1 MHLRVLLA
9 PITLLARPDHEWE
22 RRGPWVCEAPAVLVK
37 NGRVFI
43 TYSASATDANY
54 CLGLLHA
61 DENADLLDSASWTK
75 LPEPVLKSD
84 PAASVFG
91 PGHNSF
97 TTTPDG
103 KTDILVYHALN
114 YEKIRGDSLRNP
126 DRATRAQVIRWR
138 ADGMPDFTPP
148 VADGPYDVPTR

>member
-1 MHLRVLLA
+1 ML
-9 PITLLARPDHEWE
+9 I
-22 RRGPWVCEAPAVLVK
+22 K

-54 CLGLLHA
+54 CLGLIYA
-61 DENADLLDSASWTK
+61 NANADLLDSASWTK
-75 LPEPVLKSD
+75 LPEPVLKTDS
-84 PAASVFG
+84 AASVFG

-103 KTDILVYHALN
+103 KTDILVYHARN
-114 YEKIRGDSLRNP
+114 YEKIRGDSLTNP

-138 ADGMPDFTPP
+138 KDGFPDFGDP
-148 VADGPYDVPTR
+148 VPDGTYTRPIQ